1 MRGGVEGGVEEEGEL
16 DPTPGYLMLGPLS
29 MRGGVE
35 GGVEEEGQLDP
46 TTVQV
51 SPS

>member
-1 MRGGVEGGVEEEGEL
+1 MRGWLEGGVEEEGEV
-16 DPTPGYLMLGPLS
+16 DPIYGYLMLGPLS

-35 GGVEEEGQLDP
+35 GGVEEEGEVDP

-51 SPS
+51 GPS